1 MPLMPEILPAA
12 NSFRILTNISLKLWK
27 QFNAGSKGKPLITR
41 LNTSHFTQ
49 IIELWEASV
58 RASHHFLKPEEIS
71 FYKPLVLKYA
81 LPEATLFGTT
91 DQNKLTGFIGLRGNK
106 VEMLFIHPDYFG
118 QGLGSELLNFAVKEQ
133 KCSLIDVNEENPR
146 AYQFYLKHGFTLLS
160 RDELD
165 DCGKPHPILH
175 LHLCQK
181 GL

>member
-1 MPLMPEILPAA
+1 M
-12 NSFRILTNISLKLWK
+12 
-27 QFNAGSKGKPLITR
+27 ITR

-58 RASHHFLKPEEIS
+58 RTSHHFLKPEEIS

-133 KCSLIDVNEENPR
+133 KCSLIDVNEENSR